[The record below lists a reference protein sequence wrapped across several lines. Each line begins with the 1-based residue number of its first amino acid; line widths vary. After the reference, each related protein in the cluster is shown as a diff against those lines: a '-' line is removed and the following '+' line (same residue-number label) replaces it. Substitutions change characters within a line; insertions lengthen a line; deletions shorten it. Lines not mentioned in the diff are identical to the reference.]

1 MKFFVA
7 GMVSCGNLGDDL
19 LSKVLVDRITLQY
32 PNSEIGILVGEEI
45 NSLNYLHPEQV
56 QKFLL
61 PRKNN
66 PKEYF
71 ERRQKIKNFIQESD
85 VFIVGGGGLMQDTH
99 FFFNIHRWL
108 KYRYDKRKIRTF
120 LLGIGIGPIRFKISS
135 LYMKEL
141 LKDFNLLQVRD
152 IHSQHQ
158 LGALG
163 FKSEVFPDIVNG
175 TKPYYLSESK
185 KKEDSKKNVLGC
197 SIRPWNDLSLEKT
210 ASLINKIVLS
220 KEVSEVVFFVFE
232 NSTLDHEEE
241 EYAKRL
247 SKILEERSVKT
258 RIFTYNK
265 DSVELFFNSFAGV
278 TLALAS
284 RFHANILWQKLQIPT
299 IPISY
304 APKVKSLFREFG
316 GEAYEAKDLYSVENI
331 SDCFQ
336 LISFD
341 KDYNLPNFEHF
352 QGESFSNFN
361 FVLVKMVSVMD
372 FVMSS
377 SYSLVLRF
385 KKILKW

>member
-7 GMVSCGNLGDDL
+7 GMASCGNLGDDL
-19 LSKVLVDRITLQY
+19 LSKVLVDSITLKY
-32 PNSEIGILVGEEI
+32 PNSKIGILVGEEV
-45 NSLNYLHPEQV
+45 NSLDYIHPDQV

-61 PRKNN
+61 PRKN
-66 PKEYF
+66 KLSEYL
-71 ERRQKIKNFIQESD
+71 ERRQKIKEFIKKSD
-85 VFIVGGGGLMQDTH
+85 VLIVGGGGLMQDTH

-108 KYRYDKRKIRTF
+108 KYRYDKRNIRTF
-120 LLGIGIGPIRFKISS
+120 LLGIGVGPFRFKTSS

-152 IHSQHQ
+152 EHSQRQ
-158 LGALG
+158 LRILG

-175 TKPYYLSESK
+175 TRPYYFPECKNGNTIK
-185 KKEDSKKNVLGC
+185 KALGC
-197 SIRPWNDLSLEKT
+197 SIRPWKDLSLEKT
-210 ASLINKIVLS
+210 AGLINKIVVN

-232 NSTLDHEEE
+232 NSTLNQEEE

-258 RIFTYNK
+258 RIITYNK
-265 DSVELFFNSFAGV
+265 DSIELFFNSFSDV

-304 APKVKSLFREFG
+304 APKVKSLFRELG
-316 GEAYEAKDLYSVENI
+316 GQAYEAKDLYSVENI

-341 KDYNLPNFEHF
+341 KSYNLPNFEHF

-361 FVLVKMVSVMD
+361 FVLVKMVSAMD
-372 FVMSS
+372 FIMSS
-377 SYSLVLRF
+377 SYSVVLRF
-385 KKILKW
+385 KKIINW